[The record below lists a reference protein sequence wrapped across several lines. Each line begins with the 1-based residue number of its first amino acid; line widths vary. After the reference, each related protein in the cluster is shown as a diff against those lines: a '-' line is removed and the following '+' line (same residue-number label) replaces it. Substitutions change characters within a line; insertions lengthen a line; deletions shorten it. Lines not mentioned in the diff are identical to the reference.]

1 LTDWP
6 ISQGGLTRR
15 GQVPWGL
22 TPEGLTPFNTVRES
36 LGIAGSGT
44 IACGVAGTAAQH
56 GDVVMWV
63 RSEDSA
69 RRAQAGLEKVFDRL
83 EQEVDPSRVR
93 FVTDPSELASAG
105 PTFVIEAIVEDAGA
119 KASILSTLNG
129 LLAGDAVLATTTS
142 SLSVSELA
150 EASGRPERFVGFHVF
165 NPVPAMPLVEIVAA
179 PGTSEDT
186 RVRAHALVHALGK
199 TPVDVPDLPG
209 FVVNRLLFPYLFSA
223 VRLLEESGLEPDEV
237 DQCMKLGA
245 GHPLGP
251 LALLDLVGLD
261 VAVAIGESIGAE
273 VPVRVRT
280 LVAEGALGRKS
291 GRGFHWYDPALSR
304 SSTSVY
310 RSLRPRSDTS

>member
-1 LTDWP
+1 
-6 ISQGGLTRR
+6 
-15 GQVPWGL
+15 
-22 TPEGLTPFNTVRES
+22 VRES

-44 IACGVAGTAAQH
+44 IACGLAASAAQH
-56 GDVVMWV
+56 GEVVMWV
-63 RSEDSA
+63 RSDDSA
-69 RRAQAGLEKVFDRL
+69 RRAEASLEKAFNRL
-83 EQEVDPSRVR
+83 EEEMDPSRVR
-93 FVTDPSELASAG
+93 LVTDPSELASSG
-105 PTFVIEAIVEDAGA
+105 RTFVVEAIAEDAGA
-119 KASILSTLNG
+119 KAEILGTLDG
-129 LLAGDAVLATTTS
+129 VLAKDAVLATTTS

-165 NPVPAMPLVEIVAA
+165 NPVPAMPLVEIVAG
-179 PGTSEDT
+179 PQTSEDA
-186 RVRAHALVHALGK
+186 RVRAHALVHVLGK

-223 VRLLEESGLEPDEV
+223 VRLLEETGLDPDEV

-261 VAVAIGESIGAE
+261 VAVAIGESIGTD
-273 VPVRVRT
+273 VPARVRT

-291 GRGFHWYDPALSR
+291 GQGFHWYDPALSR

>member
-1 LTDWP
+1 
-6 ISQGGLTRR
+6 
-15 GQVPWGL
+15 
-22 TPEGLTPFNTVRES
+22 VRES

-44 IACGVAGTAAQH
+44 IACGLAASAAQH

-69 RRAQAGLEKVFDRL
+69 RRAETRLEKAFGRL
-83 EQEVDPSRVR
+83 VEEVDPSHVR
-93 FVTDPSELASAG
+93 LVTDPSELASSER
-105 PTFVIEAIVEDAGA
+105 TFVVEAIAEDTGA
-119 KASILSTLNG
+119 KANVLGTLNG
-129 LLAGDAVLATTTS
+129 VLAGDAVLATTTS

-150 EASGRPERFVGFHVF
+150 ETSGRPERFVGFHVF
-165 NPVPAMPLVEIVAA
+165 NPVPAMPLVEIVAG
-179 PGTSEDT
+179 PQTSEDT
-186 RVRAHALVHALGK
+186 RVRAHALVHVLGK

-223 VRLLEESGLEPDEV
+223 VRLLEETGLDPNEV

-261 VAVAIGESIGAE
+261 VAVAIGESIGTD
-273 VPVRVRT
+273 VPERVRT

-291 GRGFHWYDPALSR
+291 GQGFHWYDAALTR

>member
-1 LTDWP
+1 M
-6 ISQGGLTRR
+6 
-15 GQVPWGL
+15 
-22 TPEGLTPFNTVRES
+22 RES

-44 IACGVAGTAAQH
+44 IACGLAASAAQH

-69 RRAQAGLEKVFDRL
+69 RRAEASLEKAFNRL
-83 EQEVDPSRVR
+83 EEEIDPSQVR
-93 FVTDPSELASAG
+93 LVTDPSELASSG
-105 PTFVIEAIVEDAGA
+105 RTFVVEAIAEDADA
-119 KASILSTLNG
+119 KAVILGTLDG
-129 LLAGDAVLATTTS
+129 VLAEDAVLATTTS

-150 EASGRPERFVGFHVF
+150 EACGRPERFVGFHVF
-165 NPVPAMPLVEIVAA
+165 NPVPAMPLVEIVAG
-179 PGTSEDT
+179 PETSEGT
-186 RVRAHALVHALGK
+186 RVRAHALVHVLGK

-223 VRLLEESGLEPDEV
+223 VRLLEETGLDPTEV

-261 VAVAIGESIGAE
+261 VAVAIGESIGTE
-273 VPVRVRT
+273 VPERVRT

-291 GRGFHWYDPALSR
+291 GQGFHWYDPALSR

>member
-1 LTDWP
+1 
-6 ISQGGLTRR
+6 
-15 GQVPWGL
+15 
-22 TPEGLTPFNTVRES
+22 VRES

-44 IACGVAGTAAQH
+44 IACGLAASAAQH

-63 RSEDSA
+63 RSEDAA
-69 RRAQAGLEKVFDRL
+69 RRAEASLEKALGRL
-83 EQEVDPSRVR
+83 EEEVDPSRVR
-93 FVTDPSELASAG
+93 LATDPSELASSG
-105 PTFVIEAIVEDAGA
+105 RTFVVEAIAEDGRA
-119 KASILSTLNG
+119 KAEVLGTLNG
-129 LLAGDAVLATTTS
+129 QLADDAVLATTTS

-165 NPVPAMPLVEIVAA
+165 NPVPAMPLVEIVAGA
-179 PGTSEDT
+179 ATSEET
-186 RVRAHALVHALGK
+186 RVRAHALVHVLGK

-223 VRLLEESGLEPDEV
+223 VRLLEESGLDPDEV

-261 VAVAIGESIGAE
+261 VAVAIGESIGTDI
-273 VPVRVRT
+273 PDRVRT

-291 GRGFHWYDPALSR
+291 GQGFHWYDPDLSR

>member
-1 LTDWP
+1 M
-6 ISQGGLTRR
+6 
-15 GQVPWGL
+15 
-22 TPEGLTPFNTVRES
+22 REQ

-44 IACGVAGTAAQH
+44 IACGLAASAAQH

-69 RRAQAGLEKVFDRL
+69 RRAEAGLEKAFNRL
-83 EQEVDPSRVR
+83 EEELDPSRVR
-93 FVTDPSELASAG
+93 IVTDPSELAASG
-105 PTFVIEAIVEDAGA
+105 RTFVVEAIAEDISAKTNVLGA
-119 KASILSTLNG
+119 LHGVLS
-129 LLAGDAVLATTTS
+129 GDAVLATTTS

-150 EASGRPERFVGFHVF
+150 GASGRPERFVGFHVF

-186 RVRAHALVHALGK
+186 RVRAHALVNALGK

-223 VRLLEESGLEPDEV
+223 VRLLEESGLKPDEV

-261 VAVAIGESIGAE
+261 VAVAIGESIGTD
-273 VPVRVRT
+273 VPERVRT
-280 LVAEGALGRKS
+280 LVAEGALGRKA

-310 RSLRPRSDTS
+310 RSLRPRSDTA

>member
-1 LTDWP
+1 
-6 ISQGGLTRR
+6 
-15 GQVPWGL
+15 
-22 TPEGLTPFNTVRES
+22 VRES

-44 IACGVAGTAAQH
+44 IACGLAASAAQH
-56 GDVVMWV
+56 GDIVMWV
-63 RSEDSA
+63 RSDDSA
-69 RRAQAGLEKVFDRL
+69 RRAEASLEKAFNRL
-83 EQEVDPSRVR
+83 EEEVDPSRVR
-93 FVTDPSELASAG
+93 LVTDPSELASSG
-105 PTFVIEAIVEDAGA
+105 RTFVVEAIAEDAGA
-119 KASILSTLNG
+119 KAVILGTLDG
-129 LLAGDAVLATTTS
+129 VLEKDAVLATTTS
-142 SLSVSELA
+142 SLSVSDLA

-165 NPVPAMPLVEIVAA
+165 NPVPAMPLVEIVAG
-179 PGTSEDT
+179 PQTSEDA
-186 RVRAHALVHALGK
+186 RVRAHALVHVLGK

-223 VRLLEESGLEPDEV
+223 VRLLEETGLDPDEV

-261 VAVAIGESIGAE
+261 VALAIGESIGTD
-273 VPVRVRT
+273 VPARVRT

-291 GRGFHWYDPALSR
+291 GQGFHWYDPALSR

>member
-1 LTDWP
+1 
-6 ISQGGLTRR
+6 
-15 GQVPWGL
+15 
-22 TPEGLTPFNTVRES
+22 VRES

-44 IACGVAGTAAQH
+44 IACGLAANAAQH
-56 GDVVMWV
+56 GDGVMWV

-69 RRAQAGLEKVFDRL
+69 RRAEASLEKACNRL
-83 EQEVDPSRVR
+83 EEEVDPSQVR
-93 FVTDPSELASAG
+93 LVTDPSELASSG
-105 PTFVIEAIVEDAGA
+105 RTFVVEAIAEDADA
-119 KASILSTLNG
+119 KAVILGTLDG
-129 LLAGDAVLATTTS
+129 VLAKDAVLATTTS

-165 NPVPAMPLVEIVAA
+165 NPVPAMPLVEIVAG
-179 PGTSEDT
+179 PQTSEDT
-186 RVRAHALVHALGK
+186 RVRAHALVHVLGK

-223 VRLLEESGLEPDEV
+223 VRLLEETGLDPSEV

-261 VAVAIGESIGAE
+261 VAVAIGESIGAD
-273 VPVRVRT
+273 VPERVRT

-291 GRGFHWYDPALSR
+291 GQGFHWYDPALNR

>member
-1 LTDWP
+1 M
-6 ISQGGLTRR
+6 
-15 GQVPWGL
+15 
-22 TPEGLTPFNTVRES
+22 RES

-44 IACGVAGTAAQH
+44 IACGLAASAAQY

-69 RRAQAGLEKVFDRL
+69 RRAEASLEKAFNRL
-83 EQEVDPSRVR
+83 EEEIDPSRVR
-93 FVTDPSELASAG
+93 LVTDPSELAASG
-105 PTFVIEAIVEDAGA
+105 RTFVVEAIAEDTGA
-119 KASILSTLNG
+119 KANVLGTLNG
-129 LLAGDAVLATTTS
+129 VLAADAVLATTTS

-179 PGTSEDT
+179 PQTTEYT

-223 VRLLEESGLEPDEV
+223 VRLLEETGLDPNEV

-261 VAVAIGESIGAE
+261 VAVAIGESIGTE

-291 GRGFHWYDPALSR
+291 GQGFHWYDPALSR

>member
-1 LTDWP
+1 M
-6 ISQGGLTRR
+6 
-15 GQVPWGL
+15 
-22 TPEGLTPFNTVRES
+22 RES
-36 LGIAGSGT
+36 FGIAGSGT
-44 IACGVAGTAAQH
+44 IACGLAASAAQH

-69 RRAQAGLEKVFDRL
+69 RRAETRLEKAFGRL
-83 EQEVDPSRVR
+83 EDEVDPSHVR
-93 FVTDPSELASAG
+93 LVTDPSELASSER
-105 PTFVIEAIVEDAGA
+105 TFVVEAIAEDTGA
-119 KASILSTLNG
+119 KANVLGTLNG
-129 LLAGDAVLATTTS
+129 VLAGDAVLATTTS

-165 NPVPAMPLVEIVAA
+165 NPVPAMPLVEIVAG
-179 PGTSEDT
+179 PQTSEDT

-223 VRLLEESGLEPDEV
+223 VRLLEETGLDPNEV

-261 VAVAIGESIGAE
+261 VAVAIGESIGTD
-273 VPVRVRT
+273 VPERVRT

-291 GRGFHWYDPALSR
+291 GQGFHWYDAALTR

>member
-1 LTDWP
+1 
-6 ISQGGLTRR
+6 
-15 GQVPWGL
+15 
-22 TPEGLTPFNTVRES
+22 VRES

-44 IACGVAGTAAQH
+44 IACGLAATAAQH

-69 RRAQAGLEKVFDRL
+69 RRAEARLEKAFDRL
-83 EQEVDPSRVR
+83 DADVDPSRVR
-93 FVTDPSELASAG
+93 LVTGPSELASSG
-105 PTFVIEAIVEDAGA
+105 RTFVVEAIAEDTGA
-119 KASILSTLNG
+119 KANVLGTLNG
-129 LLAGDAVLATTTS
+129 VLAGDAVLATTTS
-142 SLSVSELA
+142 SLSVSDLA
-150 EASGRPERFVGFHVF
+150 EASGRPEHFVGFHVF

-179 PGTSEDT
+179 PGTSEHT

-261 VAVAIGESIGAE
+261 VALAIGESIGTD
-273 VPVRVRT
+273 VPERIRT

-310 RSLRPRSDTS
+310 RSLRPRADTP

>member
-1 LTDWP
+1 M
-6 ISQGGLTRR
+6 
-15 GQVPWGL
+15 
-22 TPEGLTPFNTVRES
+22 RES

-44 IACGVAGTAAQH
+44 IACGLAASAAPH

-69 RRAQAGLEKVFDRL
+69 RRAEASLEKAFNRL
-83 EQEVDPSRVR
+83 EEEVDPSQVR
-93 FVTDPSELASAG
+93 LVTDPSELASSAR
-105 PTFVIEAIVEDAGA
+105 TFVVEAIAEDAGA
-119 KASILSTLNG
+119 KAVILGTLDDVV
-129 LLAGDAVLATTTS
+129 AKDAVLATTTS

-150 EASGRPERFVGFHVF
+150 EACGRPERFIGFHVF
-165 NPVPAMPLVEIVAA
+165 NPVPAMPLVEIVAG
-179 PGTSEDT
+179 PQTSEDT
-186 RVRAHALVHALGK
+186 RVRAHALVHVLGK

-223 VRLLEESGLEPDEV
+223 VRLLEETGLDPNEV

-261 VAVAIGESIGAE
+261 VAVAIGESIGTE
-273 VPVRVRT
+273 VPERVRT

-291 GRGFHWYDPALSR
+291 GQGFHWYDPALSR